1 MNLRGRSNYNDLLW
15 LAILQMFQIRMKY
28 ARLELTFPH
37 VKASE
42 PSFVTIPK
50 PLWNKTREIFF
61 EGLK

>member
-15 LAILQMFQIRMKY
+15 LAILQRMKY

-42 PSFVTIPK
+42 PSFVTISK
-50 PLWNKTREIFF
+50 PLWNKTREIFC